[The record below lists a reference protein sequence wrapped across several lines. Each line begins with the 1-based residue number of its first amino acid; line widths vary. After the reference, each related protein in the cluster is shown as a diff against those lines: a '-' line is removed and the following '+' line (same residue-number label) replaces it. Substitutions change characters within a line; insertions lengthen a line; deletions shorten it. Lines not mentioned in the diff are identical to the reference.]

1 MLRSVPPARLWT
13 YVAAVVYVE
22 RCVGS
27 FGVGAVLLHD
37 VSYADDDDDGRG
49 DHYLGP
55 LLYMAAAAFWVKNI

>member
-1 MLRSVPPARLWT
+1 MPRSVTPARLWT

-27 FGVGAVLLHD
+27 FGGGAVLLHD
-37 VSYADDDDDGRG
+37 VSYADDDDGRG

-55 LLYMAAAAFWVKNI
+55 LLYMAAAAFWVKGI